1 MSQDRVMSVFFLFTG
16 SGSLVILTSYSS
28 VEDPALLRKLAAK
41 GIEKFLA
48 YQIPITLA
56 KERYGTHFDIV
67 SAELSE
73 SDDLRVLD
81 FDGTRAFRLFRF
93 HEMGSPIAYEPQ
105 LSNRAAHGNH

>member
-1 MSQDRVMSVFFLFTG
+1 MSQDPVMNVFFLFTG
-16 SGSLVILTSYSS
+16 SGSLVILTSHSS

-93 HEMGSPIAYEPQ
+93 HEMGSPIAYEPE
-105 LSNRAAHGNH
+105 LSK

>member
-1 MSQDRVMSVFFLFTG
+1 MKVFFLFTG

-56 KERYGTHFDIV
+56 KERYGAHLDVV
-67 SAELSE
+67 SADLSE

-93 HEMGSPIAYEPQ
+93 HEMGSPTAYEPQ
-105 LSNRAAHGNH
+105 LSKQVVNAIP